1 MAVVPGG
8 CGNETTD
15 VQASLAA
22 DPAAATATPTPTPK
36 EASVLADPSGVGDEP
51 MGQEQAAEVVDRDLI
66 EFGFGVSEEQLRL
79 IDQVKN
85 DGVAVVASTIVW
97 DEPDSPVLV
106 VYVSEPWDPPADA
119 FEFPIRVVEAEAVDE
134 ASLTAALDAWFA
146 SGLGQLIAVGSSL
159 DLIPPGGLELG
170 IDERYQER
178 VEVRTVGHVTEIRLL
193 PDGDEPVPEPL
204 TLTVPVTTFF
214 STPDRE
220 EGS

>member
-1 MAVVPGG
+1 MAMVPGG

-15 VQASLAA
+15 VDASLAA
-22 DPAAATATPTPTPK
+22 STAIPTPTSR
-36 EASVLADPSGVGDEP
+36 EASVLADPSSTGDAP

-66 EFGFGVSEEQLRL
+66 EFGFGVNEEQLRL

-106 VYVSEPWDPPADA
+106 VYVSEPWDPPPDA
-119 FEFPIRVVEAEAVDE
+119 FDLPIRVVEAEAVDE
-134 ASLTAALDAWFA
+134 ATLVAAADEWHA
-146 SGLGQLIAVGSSL
+146 SDLGQLIAAGWSL
-159 DLIPPGGLELG
+159 DRIPPGGLELG
-170 IDERYQER
+170 IDERYEER
-178 VEVRTVGHVTEIRLL
+178 VEVRTDGHATEIRLL
-193 PDGDEPVPEPL
+193 RDGDEPVPEPF

-214 STPDRE
+214 SGPARE